1 MDPPNRVRFPICW
14 PFESLHR
21 SLAKFSSRRALV
33 EGGGGICEIR
43 CKNLQGERGRFGR
56 VKAKVIRSPSPLLG
70 ERENLI
76 THSAWRRDYH
86 IQKSPL
92 TRRIPPPIPRKGA
105 WKNIKLQENLEARG
119 LESCAGQLPETT
131 DDDDDFQL
139 EKSETHRG
147 RAMNKN
153 RLKYR

>member
-1 MDPPNRVRFPICW
+1 MRFPICW

-105 WKNIKLQENLEARG
+105 WKNIKLQENLDPGPGVLRG
-119 LESCAGQLPETT
+119 PATRNDRRRRRRLPVRRERNSSWTRN
-131 DDDDDFQL
+131 
-139 EKSETHRG
+139 E
-147 RAMNKN
+147 
-153 RLKYR
+153 